1 MDVSFL
7 QSDSRG
13 SGFDP
18 VIIEEQLFFFYL
30 FKWHSGITSGLFLTR
45 LHDVI
50 FLISLASNTN
60 ILSVSCVHTTILKL
74 TMVQLTHS
82 LTVIIY
88 KGKRILYI

>member
-50 FLISLASNTN
+50 FLSLVSNTN

-82 LTVIIY
+82 LTVIIDQ
-88 KGKRILYI
+88 GKHILYI